1 MRKPRA
7 LLLAELHWAAGDP
20 LPLDIEV
27 ELMALG
33 LDVSI
38 LHRNFI
44 NNRKRQTIG

>member
-1 MRKPRA
+1 MRIPNA
-7 LLLAELHWAAGDP
+7 LRIARIHWTAGNP

-33 LDVSI
+33 LDVPT

-44 NNRKRQTIG
+44 NRRTTRIG